1 MIKKLNKN
9 DFKIVLQ
16 FTAKA
21 IMALG
26 FTMIIPII
34 VSIVYREWESLFDF
48 IIAMALC
55 IIFGYTTIRSIKT
68 DKTSPNM
75 LQAMMISATT
85 WLFACAFCA
94 IPLFLS
100 GHYIYFI
107 DSYFEVMSGFTT
119 TGLIM
124 VQDLDHMSNSLNMW
138 RHLIAYI
145 GGQGIIV
152 MALTFLLPA
161 TGGSFKTMVSEG
173 KDETLMPS
181 IKNTARAIWIIA
193 LVSLAVGTIILSTI
207 AWIEGF
213 SFDKGLLHG
222 MWMFIS
228 SWSTCGFAPQSQNA
242 IFYHSFAFEIGCMI
256 FMILGSFNFALHYA
270 VWRGNVKELF
280 RNIEVL
286 SFTTTASIITAM
298 VAFGLFKSKIYT
310 DVMSVIRRGLFNVVS
325 AHTGTGQATVY
336 SPQFANSFGFHDIA
350 FIGIIIA
357 TAVGGCMTSTAGGF
371 KNMRIGLLFK
381 TLVFEIKKL
390 LAPET
395 AVMNIKYH
403 HIKDHTL
410 ELSTLK
416 QVFFIFT
423 CFTLMYFLA
432 SFTGIMLGYDAK
444 MATFEA
450 TSAVATCGLSVG
462 ITGPHMPVLLKIV
475 YIISMWVGRME
486 FLSIFALFG
495 ALFVWIG
502 SIFKRRARAS

>member
-1 MIKKLNKN
+1 MIKKLTVN
-9 DFKIVLQ
+9 DFKIVIS

-21 IMALG
+21 IFGLG
-26 FTMIIPII
+26 LTMIIPII
-34 VSIVYREWESLFDF
+34 VAITYSEWTSVVDF
-48 IIAMALC
+48 TIAMSFC
-55 IIFGYTTIRSIKT
+55 IIFGYLVLKYVKT
-68 DKTSPNM
+68 EKTSPNL
-75 LQAMMISATT
+75 LQAMMISAVT

-94 IPLFLS
+94 VPLYLS
-100 GHYIYFI
+100 RHYLSFI
-107 DSYFEVMSGFTT
+107 DAYFEVMSGFTT
-119 TGLIM
+119 TGLIL
-124 VQDLDHMSNSLNMW
+124 VQDLDHMGNGLNMW

-193 LVSLAVGTIILSTI
+193 LVTLAVGTIILSI
-207 AWIEGF
+207 VAWIDGF
-213 SFDKGLLHG
+213 SFDRGFLHG

-228 SWSTCGFAPQSQNA
+228 SWSTCGFAPQAQNA
-242 IFYHSFAFEIGCMI
+242 IFYHSFAFETVCMI
-256 FMILGSFNFALHYA
+256 FMILGSFNFALHYT

-280 RNIEVL
+280 RNIEIL
-286 SFTTTASIITAM
+286 SFTFTVSITTAM
-298 VAFGLFKSKIYT
+298 VAFGLFKSNIYH
-310 DVMSVIRRGLFNVVS
+310 DIMSVIRRGLFNVVS

-336 SPQFANSFGFHDIA
+336 SAQFANSYGFRDIA
-350 FIGIIIA
+350 VIGIIIA

-371 KNMRIGLLFK
+371 KNMRIGILFK
-381 TLVFEIKKL
+381 ALIHEIKKL
-390 LAPET
+390 IAPES
-395 AVMNIKYH
+395 AVLTLKYH
-403 HIKDHTL
+403 HIKDQTM
-410 ELSTLK
+410 ETATLK

-432 SFTGIMLGYDAK
+432 AFTGMMLGYDAK
-444 MATFEA
+444 LATFEA

-462 ITGPHMPVLLKIV
+462 ITTPSMPMLLKIV

-495 ALFVWIG
+495 ALTVWIG
-502 SIFKRRARAS
+502 SFFKRRAA

>member
-1 MIKKLNKN
+1 MIKKLTPN
-9 DFKIVLQ
+9 DFKVVLV

-21 IMALG
+21 IMGLG
-26 FTMIIPII
+26 FTMTIPII
-34 VSIVYREWESLFDF
+34 ISLVYREWQSSLDF
-48 IIAMALC
+48 VIAMSLC
-55 IIFGYTTIRSIKT
+55 FIFGYSINKGVKT

-94 IPLFLS
+94 VPLFLS
-100 GHYIYFI
+100 GHYAYFI

-138 RHLIAYI
+138 RHLVAYI

-161 TGGSFKTMVSEG
+161 TGGSFKAMVSEG
-173 KDETLMPS
+173 KDEMLMPS
-181 IKNTARAIWIIA
+181 IKNTARSIWIIA
-193 LVSLAVGTIILSTI
+193 LVSLGVGTIALTII
-207 AWIEGF
+207 AWFEGF
-213 SFDKGLLHG
+213 SFDRGLLHG
-222 MWMFIS
+222 MWMFMS
-228 SWSTCGFAPQSQNA
+228 SWSTCGFAPHSQNT
-242 IFYHSFAFEIGCMI
+242 IYYHSLVFEIGNMV

-270 VWRGNVKELF
+270 VWRGNLKELF

-286 SFTTTASIITAM
+286 SFTFTVSITTVM
-298 VAFGLFKSKIYT
+298 VSMGLFKSNIYT
-310 DVMSVIRRGLFNVVS
+310 DTMSVIRRGLFNVVS

-336 SPQFANSFGFHDIA
+336 SSQFANAYGFQDIA

-381 TLVFEIKKL
+381 TLLYEIKKL
-390 LAPET
+390 ISPET
-395 AVMNIKYH
+395 AVISLKYH
-403 HIKDHTL
+403 HIKDQTL

-416 QVFFIFT
+416 QIFFIFT

-432 SFTGIMLGYDAK
+432 SLTGVMLGYDAK

-462 ITGPHMPVLLKIV
+462 ITGPQMPLLLKIV

-495 ALFVWIG
+495 ALFVWLG
-502 SIFKRRARAS
+502 SLLKRKVK